1 MSASLMKTKMI
12 PGLSMLVFNDINKPH
27 RKFHLHY
34 VICSVP
40 QVAREPSDIESEE
53 TDGEQEEREK
63 LERMQEFPCENS
75 FPQIKGYCR
84 S

>member
-1 MSASLMKTKMI
+1 MKTKMI

-40 QVAREPSDIESEE
+40 QVAREPSDIES
-53 TDGEQEEREK
+53 GERLMGNKGREK
-63 LERMQEFPCENS
+63 NWKECKS
-75 FPQIKGYCR
+75 FDVKIHFHW
-84 S
+84 

>member
-1 MSASLMKTKMI
+1 MKTKMI

-40 QVAREPSDIESEE
+40 QVAREPSDIEQ
-53 TDGEQEEREK
+53 GERLMANKRREK
-63 LERMQEFPCENS
+63 RWKECKS
-75 FPQIKGYCR
+75 FTV
-84 S
+84 